1 MFELEVEDHFS
12 AAHSLRDYKG
22 KCEKLHGHNWL
33 VRLTLGGDALNG
45 QGMLMDF
52 HDARAL
58 LSRAIAE
65 WDHANLNELEQFEV
79 LNPTTE
85 NIAGIVC
92 ERIAAELPPA
102 IAVRAVT
109 VWETPGSCAR
119 YSPS

>member
-1 MFELEVEDHFS
+1 LEVEEHFS

-22 KCEKLHGHNWL
+22 KCERLHGHNWL
-33 VRLTLGGDALNG
+33 VRLTLGGDALNE

-65 WDHANLNELEQFEV
+65 FDHMNLNELEQFKT

-85 NIAGIVC
+85 NIARIVC
-92 ERIAAELPPA
+92 ERITAEVPNGVT
-102 IAVRAVT
+102 VRGVT
-109 VWETPGSCAR
+109 VWETAGSCAR
-119 YSPS
+119 YFPS